1 MQLVILEDNISN
13 IIKFLGELSSAV
25 RIKAILYFDN
35 SSEEIKLCDKDKDA
49 LQSMGLVDKIRH
61 TDTMNI
67 YDLLEEY
74 FADSEVIFL
83 FDVDLQGTNQ
93 RLPRKHQIAFANTK
107 IKKDEKNRERFFV
120 YSTALT
126 QDQKTALAK
135 MFGNYY
141 IYAIP
146 DPNSIET
153 VDVIY
158 YKKNKEFCRIFNIE
172 EETNE

>member
-13 IIKFLGELSSAV
+13 IIKFLGEISSTIH
-25 RIKAILYFDN
+25 IKAILYFDN
-35 SSEEIKLCDKDKDA
+35 SSEEIKLCDKDKIT
-49 LQSMGLVDKIRH
+49 LQTMGLVDKIKH
-61 TDTMNI
+61 TDARNI
-67 YDLLEEY
+67 YNILEEF
-74 FADSEVIFL
+74 FADEEVVFL
-83 FDVDLQGTNQ
+83 FDVDLKGTNQ

-107 IKKDEKNRERFFV
+107 IKQNEKNRERFFV

-146 DPNSIET
+146 DPKSIET
-153 VDVIY
+153 VDIIY
-158 YKKNKEFCRIFNIE
+158 YKNNKEFCRIFKI
-172 EETNE
+172 